1 MRLFVGGTEVDLDV
15 QLLKKGC
22 QLAVGTCG
30 RVAQLV
36 KMKVMQLQDVQLFVL
51 DEADKLMEEDF
62 VKQVK

>member
-1 MRLFVGGTEVDLDV
+1 LDPSI

-22 QLAVGTCG
+22 QLAIGTCG
-30 RVAQLV
+30 RIAQLI
-36 KMKVMQLQDVQLFVL
+36 KLKVLQLSEVQLFVL